1 MNRRSHRSGRS
12 TPAAERQVA
21 KEVDCIQEA
30 VRVLV
35 AERQALHARAAGREE
50 LEPNRLELVFRQQQL
65 SHALI
70 ARYRRNVHRD
80 AA

>member
-1 MNRRSHRSGRS
+1 MPV
-12 TPAAERQVA
+12 TEWQVA
-21 KEVDCIQEA
+21 KEVECIQEA
-30 VRVLV
+30 VRALV
-35 AERQALHARAAGREE
+35 VERQALHVRAAGREE

-70 ARYRRNVHRD
+70 ARYGRSVRRD

>member
-1 MNRRSHRSGRS
+1 MASV
-12 TPAAERQVA
+12 E
-21 KEVDCIQEA
+21 CIEEA
-30 VRVLV
+30 VRRLV

-50 LEPNRLELVFRQQQL
+50 LEANRRELVSRQQQL

-70 ARYRRNVHRD
+70 ARYFRRVDRD